1 VNVSPVRVCGEA
13 DYENSLL
20 NVMPR
25 LQPFFLLLPDRQPDV
40 IAFAHLLFEVRLLEF
55 EFLSF

>member
-1 VNVSPVRVCGEA
+1 
-13 DYENSLL
+13 LL

-40 IAFAHLLFEVRLLEF
+40 IAFAHLLFEVSV
-55 EFLSF
+55 SFPHAILASRDH